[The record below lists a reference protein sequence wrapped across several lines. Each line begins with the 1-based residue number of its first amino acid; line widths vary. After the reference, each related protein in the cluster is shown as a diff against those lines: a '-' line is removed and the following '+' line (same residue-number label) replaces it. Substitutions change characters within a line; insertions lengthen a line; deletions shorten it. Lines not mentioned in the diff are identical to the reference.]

1 MMTFGAGET
10 GPGPSKVPCIT
21 RVILCCRP
29 QMEVNEFKDMAKEMV
44 DYIGGYLENI
54 RDR

>member
-1 MMTFGAGET
+1 MVRGK
-10 GPGPSKVPCIT
+10 PGTVWSDKVACIT
-21 RVILCCRP
+21 RVILCRRP